1 MYITPES
8 LNIQTEQ
15 GLVTR
20 KNISQINIIHHFS
33 YDKLNITM
41 NDGTHRC
48 AVIENGKITV
58 NDNGKFVNYSLCKL
72 DYIEIGR

>member
-1 MYITPES
+1 MLPTNDAADE
-8 LNIQTEQ
+8 L
-15 GLVTR
+15 
-20 KNISQINIIHHFS
+20 
-33 YDKLNITM
+33 DITM

-58 NDNGKFVNYSLCKL
+58 TDNGKFANYSLCKL